1 MITIFLSF
9 SGIPFSNKPSGL
21 WYTRAIESSI
31 LSLKVTSSNWPTSWP
46 DHSPHYPSKIVL
58 TFHLVTS
65 QLSYQAAIENDA
77 PFPWVPRVLLAV
89 ILLPI
94 QVRDQ
99 TLQFVICLN
108 MFIDVRGL
116 LCLLSKRCFTLLYLS
131 NHYRL

>member
-1 MITIFLSF
+1 M
-9 SGIPFSNKPSGL
+9 
-21 WYTRAIESSI
+21 
-31 LSLKVTSSNWPTSWP
+31 
-46 DHSPHYPSKIVL
+46 L

-65 QLSYQAAIENDA
+65 QLSYQPAIENDA

-99 TLQFVICLN
+99 TLQFVIRLN

-131 NHYRL
+131 KHSGFKVSEE